1 MTSFYNR
8 NLLNLNNN
16 ISKNDSSNT
25 TRSNRFDSYTEN
37 TNVLKKNYTLDYSD
51 YEKLKIAEQYNKLYS
66 DIYKKNK
73 EDITINENK
82 KIYNLSFNELIN
94 KSGTVYINLLNDLSI
109 YFSKD
114 NTNKNI
120 NQLGYIL
127 TKDDNLLF
135 IGLFI
140 LVLSFFMWLIHV
152 TM

>member
-16 ISKNDSSNT
+16 ISKNDSNT
-25 TRSNRFDSYTEN
+25 DKNDRFDSYTEN

-135 IGLFI
+135 IVLFI